1 MALRGGR
8 QAELWAQI
16 GFYTSLGFILP
27 AGAVAGCLIG
37 WLLDRWLKTAPVLIV
52 VMGFL
57 GAAGGF
63 VEVLRVLSRAEKRGD
78 ADNGNGGPREG

>member
-1 MALRGGR
+1 MARRGGK

-27 AGAVAGCLIG
+27 AAAVAGCGIG
-37 WLLDRWLKTAPVLIV
+37 WLLDRWLHTRPILIV
-52 VMGFL
+52 VMGLL

-63 VEVLRVLSRAEKRGD
+63 IEVLSVLRRAEKNAD
-78 ADNGNGGPREG
+78 ANDGSGGSRQG

>member
-1 MALRGGR
+1 VARAGKHL
-8 QAELWAQI
+8 ELWAQI
-16 GFYTSLGFILP
+16 GFYTSLGFIVP

-63 VEVLRVLSRAEKRGD
+63 IEVLRVLSRAEKNVDR
-78 ADNGNGGPREG
+78 DNGSGKSHEG